1 MGMAP
6 QKNMLNMR
14 KWLVFK
20 CGLYQSSKC
29 KVELL
34 VTVNGYIQST
44 NDRCE
49 KSLPRFTAEQGQ
61 N

>member
-34 VTVNGYIQST
+34 VSVNGYFQST